1 MNGAGVDE
9 NGNDIDECQNNAGMT
24 VGICNNGRCSNMMKD
39 FKCICNNG
47 FKNPEDSNKLCVG
60 KNRTSGYDFHDNV
73 LQNDVMRLFF
83 LRVNFEKIVGM
94 SDFYTFLAINQ

>member
-24 VGICNNGRCSNMMKD
+24 VGICNNGRCSNLMKD

-83 LRVNFEKIVGM
+83 
-94 SDFYTFLAINQ
+94 